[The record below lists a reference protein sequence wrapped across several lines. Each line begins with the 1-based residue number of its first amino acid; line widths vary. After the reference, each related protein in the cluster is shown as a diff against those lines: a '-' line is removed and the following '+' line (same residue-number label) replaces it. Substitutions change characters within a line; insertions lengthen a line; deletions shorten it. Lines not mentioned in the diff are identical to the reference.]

1 MGERASRGF
10 LTGLAALIATCVIA
24 ASASAAEPH
33 AYTPP
38 PIGEG
43 ELSLTT
49 HSGVAIDQAS
59 EKVYVA
65 DTGHGKVMSYGP
77 KGESAQTLAEATEPT
92 FLAVDNSSGGSAG
105 DVYVVEGTE
114 AITKLTPAGTPV
126 TSWGTGG
133 TMKGFGEIAG
143 IATDPSGKLWVLGI
157 EEDEE
162 GEEIGV
168 LRGVGATGVAD
179 GGCHVPYTSA
189 SYPVAPSGIAVDTHG
204 YVYFMRYFE
213 LNPSLKFLI
222 GASKT
227 TTGCA
232 DLGVEGGEEFHGTL
246 AYVGVAINETDDSVF
261 LDRNEEVI
269 HLSSDGEL
277 IGVFGPGEGAL
288 KRGSQLAVRT
298 AGEAV
303 YVADPKEGYVAIF
316 EPETIE
322 PPKVTFEEP
331 GAVSEVTGTTA
342 KFKAEI
348 NPNNNATSYEFRC
361 SPECSGTGLKG
372 KVPKGTGFV
381 TVEGKAEN
389 LLPGTDYKVWITAKN
404 GGGETRAPAGAGT
417 GLAFTTAAIAPRIL
431 ESAVTEA
438 SEHGATIGAVI
449 DPGGAAI
456 SYRVQYTTK
465 AMYEAREFIGAP
477 ETPVQVAPAGSE
489 AVNVATAL
497 SELASV
503 TPYAA
508 RVFVANSVGTAT
520 GEAVFFATQWPP
532 PPPGSCE
539 NEAFRTGPGAAL
551 PDCRAYEQST
561 PVEKNGGG
569 VGGVPGDVQAL
580 EGPDAITYYSQAGI
594 PGGVGAQDYPSFI
607 SSREAEAHEG
617 AWGTRGLLPPQ
628 IAGRRAIYLGL
639 TPGGRYA
646 ISAALGING
655 GFGLFRR
662 DLETGAMATIVP
674 YEPGCGEYCLAY
686 VGASADGSRVVFES
700 TLPLTHQT
708 PPGQRNVFEWI
719 AGAGITMV
727 DVNGAGE
734 PLPEAE
740 GAFAGPYDWF
750 ESELDKGGSLD
761 HLYAAAVGAVSPDG
775 GQVVFTEAGEGGH
788 GQIYARTGIGTA
800 AAATVHVS
808 ANQGGEGPV
817 LPAAFLEATPDGRY
831 VFFKSKAALTPD
843 AFAGEAGKESESLYR
858 YDVATHTLLDLTPD
872 PGKELESGPG
882 VEGMLGAAE
891 TVRSA
896 GRIAY
901 FAARAVLTTDPGPT
915 GETAQAGQANLYRWV
930 QGTKPEFITRL
941 RGGSLTASAND
952 ARDWSPAILSPGT
965 ESPLAR
971 TARVSADGAS
981 VVFSSHRALTG
992 APNVAASC
1000 PQVAETGRRECA
1012 EFFRYAV
1019 GRGLTCLSCDP
1030 TGARPIGGATIGTA
1044 YINAVLFPLTKPTPT
1059 LPHNLSANAAGEGTR
1074 FFFQTPDPLV
1084 PADHNGPGCSY
1095 DPVNPSQ
1102 EEASCMDV
1110 YEWEA
1115 PGTGSCTAATA
1126 GESGGC
1132 VSLISSGTS
1141 NQPSYFAD
1149 ADRGGANAYFF
1160 TASQLVPA
1168 DGDHLYDVY
1177 DARELGGLASQHPP
1191 TPEKCG
1197 SREACQGA
1205 QASPQAPGSPETQK
1219 FVGPGNPTPTAHRSC
1234 ARTGRQA
1241 RSLSRRA
1248 RTLRRNARK
1257 VARHDPRK
1265 AARMRRKAGRLA
1277 ARAKKKSHQ
1286 AKACR
1291 AGGTKKK
1298 AGARQ
1303 TRRHTTHDRRAA
1315 R

>member
-1 MGERASRGF
+1 MGARLSRGV
-10 LTGLAALIATCVIA
+10 LAGLAAAIAVCVIVSP
-24 ASASAAEPH
+24 ASAEEPH
-33 AYTPP
+33 VFSGT
-38 PIGEG
+38 IGAG
-43 ELSLTT
+43 KLSLTT
-49 HSGVAIDQAS
+49 HSGVAIDQGA

-65 DTGHGKVMSYGP
+65 DTGDGKLMSYGP
-77 KGESAQTLAEATEPT
+77 KGESPETVAEATEPT
-92 FLAVDNSSGGSAG
+92 FVAVDNSTGGSAG

-114 AITKLTPAGTPV
+114 AITKLTPGGTPV
-126 TSWGTGG
+126 TSWGTEG
-133 TMKGFGEIAG
+133 TMEGFGEIAG
-143 IATDPSGKLWVLGI
+143 IATDTSGHLFVLGSTDR
-157 EEDEE
+157 ELHE
-162 GEEIGV
+162 
-168 LRGVGATGVAD
+168 LAPD
-179 GGCHVPYTSA
+179 GSESRDPCVIPYA
-189 SYPVAPSGIAVDTHG
+189 GYPVAPNGIAADAHG
-204 YVYFMRYFE
+204 YLYFTKYVE
-213 LNPSLKFLI
+213 IIPGLKAPY

-227 TTGCA
+227 TA
-232 DLGVEGGEEFHGTL
+232 DCGEVEGGVSFYGTVGW
-246 AYVGVAINETDDSVF
+246 VGVAVNEADDSVF
-261 LDRNEEVI
+261 LDRNEEVV
-269 HLSSDGEL
+269 HVSSEGAQFEP
-277 IGVFGPGEGAL
+277 GVFGPGEGAL
-288 KRGSQLAVRT
+288 EKASQLAVRT

-303 YVADPKEGYVAIF
+303 YVADPKKGWVAIF
-316 EPETIE
+316 EPETVE

-331 GAVSEVTGTTA
+331 GAVSEVTGITA
-342 KFKAEI
+342 TFKAEI
-348 NPNNNATSYEFRC
+348 NPNDNATSYEFHC
-361 SPECSGTGLKG
+361 SPGCSGTGLKG

-404 GGGETRAPAGAGT
+404 GGGETRAPAGVGT
-417 GLAFTTAAIAPRIL
+417 GLPFTTAAVAPRIL

-561 PVEKNGGG
+561 PVDKNGGG

-607 SSREAEAHEG
+607 SSFEG
-617 AWGTRGLLPPQ
+617 EGHQGSWGTRGLLPPQ

-662 DLETGAMATIVP
+662 DLESGAMATIVP
-674 YEPGCGEYCLAY
+674 YEPGCGEYCLAF
-686 VGASADGSRVVFES
+686 VGASTDGSRIVFES

-761 HLYAAAVGAVSPDG
+761 HFYAAAVGAVSPDA
-775 GQVVFTEAGEGGH
+775 GQVVFTEAGEGEAGEGGH
-788 GQIYARTGIGTA
+788 GQIYLRTGIGTA
-800 AAATVHVS
+800 APATVHVS

-901 FAARAVLTTDPGPT
+901 FAARAVLTTEPGPT
-915 GETAQAGQANLYRWV
+915 GETAQADPEHDQVNLYRW
-930 QGTKPEFITRL
+930 QEGHSLEFITRL
-941 RGGSLTASAND
+941 RGGSLTASASD
-952 ARDWSPAILSPGT
+952 ARDWSPAILTGT
-965 ESPLAR
+965 EAPLAK

-981 VVFSSHRALTG
+981 VVFSSHRPLTG

-1012 EFFRYAV
+1012 EFFRYAA

-1044 YINAVLFPLTKPTPT
+1044 YINAVLFPLTKPAPT

-1160 TASQLVPA
+1160 TASQLVPT

-1197 SREACQGA
+1197 SREECQGA

-1219 FVGPGNPTPTAHRSC
+1219 FVGPGNPTPTAHKSC
-1234 ARTGRQA
+1234 AKAGRQA

-1277 ARAKKKSHQ
+1277 AQAKKKSHQ
-1286 AKACR
+1286 AKTCR
-1291 AGGTKKK
+1291 AVGTKKK
-1298 AGARQ
+1298 SGARQ
-1303 TRRHTTHDRRAA
+1303 TRRHTSHDRRAA